1 MRLKSIRIFGFKSF
15 ADKIEIDV
23 DDNLVAVVG
32 PNGCGKSNIVDAIQW
47 ALGEASG
54 KNLRTG
60 QSTDVIFNGSGQ
72 RKPLGYAEVSLVFD
86 NSDGVLPVSTS
97 EVVVTRR
104 LDRKGESAYAINR
117 QSCRLKDVYEL
128 FADTGLGRTG
138 YAIVSQKDI
147 AAALDAPPAERRIWI
162 DEAAGVQRYRSRKTD
177 ALKRLDSA
185 VTHLTRVNDVLSE
198 IERQREPLREQAEA
212 ARLYRQH
219 LASLREVESGL
230 LLVESADLATEISR
244 LESEIIRKRTDSEN
258 LRKEAAGAES
268 RSDSIEGQITEL
280 ETVLEDLRA
289 KQQAASTAAER
300 AASRVALA
308 ENRLRSLD
316 QMELFGD
323 REEADARARIERA
336 TAAIEA
342 ARKQVDEESRAVQDL
357 LAVISGSAENA
368 QEIDKQL
375 REAESRLASAR
386 AAELAFVEAEAQ
398 RRQAEQR
405 RAAVIAELEGAK
417 KALPDLETG
426 LAEAEKSLAD
436 ASTRLDEAKAEL
448 AQLAEGRNTLAEEL
462 HALET
467 TRRERMAARAALQGR
482 IEGLRASI
490 ESHEGLAAGPRAV
503 LSASESG
510 ELEGD
515 FVPVANVVTVPSK
528 YGTAI
533 EAALGASAGD
543 LITSNSKH
551 AKRAIEHL
559 KANKLGRATFLAAD
573 LVKPRDRSGS
583 LSALAKK
590 PGILGIAAD
599 LIECEAKHKPAIEL
613 LLGGVLIAETI
624 DAATALSKET
634 GFRKIATLEG
644 EIVFS
649 GGAVTGGRSA
659 HQGSGPIRLAT
670 ALREAEADANELDT
684 EVTRLDAT
692 SEELTQKTQGADSRR
707 AEAQNSHD
715 DLAQEVVEA
724 SRWLAAIREEK
735 AATDRAVSRLEQE
748 AADLKTLA
756 EATPAD
762 AADVEG
768 LEAERN
774 RLLALAASKASDVEQ
789 ARRTVAEAAERE
801 TQAKA
806 RLDHAEAELAAAS
819 EADETRKTRL
829 GNVAEER
836 VAHQNSLKEA
846 QQEES
851 QAREK
856 HAQISQSLE
865 QKQAHRAELRAS
877 VQHLHEESR
886 KWSETIR
893 TLEDAAYRDDISRA
907 RAETKRVAALGRLLE
922 EYNID
927 EEDAVRQAP
936 LVDLP
941 PDAARAAQ
949 RLRREIKDLGEVNIG
964 AIEAYESLTERHETL
979 ERERADILDSKAE
992 LDKAVAELDR
1002 LTRGAFAET
1011 FDQVN
1016 QALQDTFVEL
1026 LGGGEASLELTEPNN
1041 MLETGVEIN
1050 VRVPGKKTQR
1060 LELLSGGERALAACA
1075 FLFALL
1081 KVKPSPLCVLDELD
1095 APLDGRNVERY
1106 VDMLKARA
1114 QGAQFIVITHNPT
1127 TIEAAPTWFGVTMQ
1141 EPGVSTVIPYK
1152 VPKAASEGEAH
1163 EPTLSPSLSEAV
1175 TA

>member
-15 ADKIEIDV
+15 ADKVDIDV

-60 QSTDVIFNGSGQ
+60 QSTDVIFNGSGN

-86 NSDGVLPVSTS
+86 NEDKTLPVNTT
-97 EVVVTRR
+97 EVIVTRR

-147 AAALDAPPAERRIWI
+147 AATLDAPPQERRVWI

-185 VTHLTRVNDVLSE
+185 VTHLTRVNDVLAE

-230 LLVESADLATEISR
+230 LLQEAASLLDDITR
-244 LESEIIRKRTDSEN
+244 LEAEIVRKRADSEN
-258 LRKEAAGAES
+258 LRKEAADADN
-268 RSDSIEGQITEL
+268 RSDSIERDIAAFEA
-280 ETVLEDLRA
+280 EIEELRA

-323 REEADARARIERA
+323 REEADARARIARA
-336 TAAIEA
+336 EAGLTAA
-342 ARKQVDEESRAVQDL
+342 KQQVDEESRAIQDL
-357 LAVISGSAENA
+357 LAVISGSAEEA
-368 QEIDKQL
+368 QSIEKRL
-375 REAESRLASAR
+375 REAESRLSAAR
-386 AAELAFVEAEAQ
+386 SEELAFIQAEAQ

-405 RAAVIAELEGAK
+405 RAAVVEELEGAK
-417 KALPDLETG
+417 RAMPDLQKGFNEAEEALKRASDRLEAAKSDLAK
-426 LAEAEKSLAD
+426 LAESRQDLSREIH
-436 ASTRLDEAKAEL
+436 E
-448 AQLAEGRNTLAEEL
+448 
-462 HALET
+462 LET
-467 TRRERMAARAALQGR
+467 KRRERMATRASVQGR

-503 LSASESG
+503 LAASQDGSLG
-510 ELEGD
+510 GD
-515 FVPVANVVTVPSK
+515 FVAVANVIQVPSHLSN
-528 YGTAI
+528 AV
-533 EAALGASAGD
+533 EAALGAAAGD
-543 LITSNSKH
+543 LITSHSKH
-551 AKRAIEHL
+551 AKAAIEHL
-559 KANKLGRATFLAAD
+559 KSNKLGRATFLAAD
-573 LVKPRDRSGS
+573 LVSPRPRS
-583 LSALAKK
+583 SALEALARR

-599 LIECEAKHKPAIEL
+599 LIACEKPHRPAIEL

-624 DAATALSKET
+624 DAATALSKEI

-644 EIVFS
+644 ELVFS
-649 GGAVTGGRSA
+649 GGAVSGGRSA

-670 ALREAEADANELDT
+670 GLREAEEEAAALAAEIEKLETASEALVRQNVSFDA
-684 EVTRLDAT
+684 A
-692 SEELTQKTQGADSRR
+692 R
-707 AEAQNSHD
+707 AKAHSAHD

-724 SRWLAAIREEK
+724 ARWLAAIREEK
-735 AATDRAVSRLEQE
+735 AGTERAVQRLESE
-748 AADLKTLA
+748 IASL
-756 EATPAD
+756 D
-762 AADVEG
+762 AAITAGAALDPNIVAEI
-768 LEAERN
+768 EAERN
-774 RLLALAASKASDVEQ
+774 RLLGIAASKSSDVEQ
-789 ARRTVAEAAERE
+789 AKRTVSDASEREAA
-801 TQAKA
+801 AKA
-806 RLDHAEAELAAAS
+806 RLDRAEAELTSAREADATRKDRLGSVGEERAEQNRLLAVAQSDEAAARDNHAEVS
-819 EADETRKTRL
+819 GVLEAM
-829 GNVAEER
+829 
-836 VAHQNSLKEA
+836 
-846 QQEES
+846 
-851 QAREK
+851 
-856 HAQISQSLE
+856 HA
-865 QKQAHRAELRAS
+865 KRAEMRAS
-877 VQHLHEESR
+877 IQTLHEESR

-893 TLEDAAYRDDISRA
+893 ALEDAAYRDDISRA
-907 RAETKRVAALGRLLE
+907 RAETKRSGALSRLLE
-922 EYNID
+922 EYSID
-927 EEDAVRQAP
+927 EEDAARQAP
-936 LVDLP
+936 LVELP
-941 PDAARAAQ
+941 ADAARVAS
-949 RLRREIKDLGEVNIG
+949 RIRREIKELGEVNIG
-964 AIEAYESLTERHETL
+964 AIEAYESLTERWDTL
-979 ERERADILDSKAE
+979 SRERADILDSKAE
-992 LDKAVAELDR
+992 LDKAVSELDR

-1011 FDQVN
+1011 FEQVN
-1016 QALQDTFVEL
+1016 VALQETCEQL
-1026 LGGGEASLELTEPNN
+1026 LGGGEASLELTDPHN

-1106 VDMLKARA
+1106 VDLLRKRA
-1114 QGAQFIVITHNPT
+1114 EDAQFIVITHNPT
-1127 TIEAAPTWFGVTMQ
+1127 TIEAAPTWFGVTMS
-1141 EPGVSTVIPYK
+1141 EPGVSTVIPYR
-1152 VPKAASEGEAH
+1152 VPGAAKQGDAH
-1163 EPTLSPSLSEAV
+1163 EVELASTSA

>member
-60 QSTDVIFNGSGQ
+60 QSTDVIFNGSGN

-230 LLVESADLATEISR
+230 LLVEAAGLAEEIAR
-244 LESEIIRKRTDSEN
+244 LEGEIVRKRTDSES
-258 LRKEAAGAES
+258 LRKESADAES
-268 RSDSIEGQITEL
+268 RSDGIEAEIARLETEL
-280 ETVLEDLRA
+280 EALRTE
-289 KQQAASTAAER
+289 QQAASTAAER

-375 REAESRLASAR
+375 REAESRLALAR

-417 KALPDLETG
+417 KALPDLEAG
-426 LAEAEKSLAD
+426 LAEAENSLAD
-436 ASTRLDEAKAEL
+436 AATRLEEAKAEL

-462 HALET
+462 HALEA
-467 TRRERMAARAALQGR
+467 TRREKMAARAALQGR
-482 IEGLRASI
+482 IDGLRASI

-503 LSASESG
+503 LSASENG

-559 KANKLGRATFLAAD
+559 KASKLGRATFLAAD

-583 LSALAKK
+583 LNALAKK

-613 LLGGVLIAETI
+613 LLGGVLIAENI

-670 ALREAEADANELDT
+670 ALREAEADAEGLDA
-684 EVTRLDAT
+684 EITRLDAT
-692 SEELTQKTQGADSRR
+692 SEELTQKTQRADTSR
-707 AEAQNSHD
+707 AEAQSAHD

-735 AATDRAVSRLEQE
+735 AATDRAIARLEEE
-748 AADLKTLA
+748 AGNLKALA

-806 RLDHAEAELAAAS
+806 RLEHANQELEAAK
-819 EADETRKTRL
+819 EADDARKSRL
-829 GNVAEER
+829 ENVEEER
-836 VAHQNSLKEA
+836 KQHTAALHEA
-846 QQEES
+846 QQEETH
-851 QAREK
+851 AREK
-856 HAQISQSLE
+856 HAEITQRLE
-865 QKQAHRAELRAS
+865 NKNVQRAEKRAS
-877 VQHLHEESR
+877 IQHLHEEAR
-886 KWSETIR
+886 RWSETIR
-893 TLEDAAYRDDISRA
+893 TLEDAAYRDDIARA
-907 RAETKRVAALGRLLE
+907 RAETKRTTALQRLLE

-927 EEDAVRQAP
+927 EDDAQRQAP
-936 LVDLP
+936 LVELP
-941 PDAARAAQ
+941 PEAQKTAQ

-964 AIEAYESLTERHETL
+964 AIEAFEALTERYDTL
-979 ERERADILDSKAE
+979 TTERKDILDSKAE
-992 LDKAVAELDR
+992 LDHAVAELDK

-1011 FDQVN
+1011 FEKVN
-1016 QALQDTFVEL
+1016 QALQETFQEL
-1026 LGGGEASLELTEPNN
+1026 LGGGEATLQLTDESNI
-1041 MLETGVEIN
+1041 LETGVEIN

-1106 VDMLKARA
+1106 VDMLRNRA
-1114 QGAQFIVITHNPT
+1114 EAAQFIVITHNPT

-1141 EPGVSTVIPYK
+1141 EPGVSTVIPYR
-1152 VPKAASEGEAH
+1152 VPGQARIGEAH
-1163 EPTLSPSLSEAV
+1163 EAELEATPA

>member
-15 ADKIEIDV
+15 ADKIDIDV
-23 DDNLVAVVG
+23 DDSLVAVVG

-60 QSTDVIFNGSGQ
+60 QSTDVIFNGSGN

-86 NSDGVLPVSTS
+86 NSDGALPVSST

-104 LDRKGESAYAINR
+104 LDRKGESSYAINR

-147 AAALDAPPAERRIWI
+147 AAALDAAPTERRIWI

-185 VTHLTRVNDVLSE
+185 VTHLTRVNDVLAE

-230 LLVESADLATEISR
+230 LLVESAELAAEIER
-244 LESEIIRKRTDSEN
+244 LEAEIIRKRTDSEY
-258 LRKEAAGAES
+258 LRKESASADEK
-268 RSDSIEGQITEL
+268 SDSIEATIAQVEAEI
-280 ETVLEDLRA
+280 EDLRA
-289 KQQAASTAAER
+289 RQQAASTAAER

-323 REEADARARIERA
+323 REEADARSRIERA
-336 TAAIEA
+336 SSASEA
-342 ARKQVDEESRAVQDL
+342 ARHQVAEESKAVQDL
-357 LAVISGSAENA
+357 LAVISGSAETA
-368 QEIDKQL
+368 SEIDRQL
-375 REAESRLASAR
+375 RAAEERLAAAR

-417 KALPDLETG
+417 KALPDLESG
-426 LAEAEKSLAD
+426 FADAEKSLTEA
-436 ASTRLDEAKAEL
+436 TGRLQQAQSKLAEL
-448 AQLAEGRNTLAEEL
+448 ASGRNALAEEL
-462 HALET
+462 HTLESA
-467 TRRERMAARAALQGR
+467 RREKMAARASLQGR

-490 ESHEGLAAGPRAV
+490 ESHEGLASGPRAV
-503 LSASESG
+503 LAASESG
-510 ELEGD
+510 EVEGD
-515 FVPVANVVTVPSK
+515 FLPVANVVTVPAK

-543 LITSNSKH
+543 LITSHSRF
-551 AKRAIEHL
+551 AKKAIEHL

-573 LVKPRDRSGS
+573 LVKPRDRSAALGA
-583 LSALAKK
+583 LSKRD
-590 PGILGIAAD
+590 GIFGVAAD
-599 LIECEAKHKPAIEL
+599 LIECEDKHRSAIEL
-613 LLGGVLIAETI
+613 LLGGVLIAETV
-624 DAATALSKET
+624 DAATSLSKES

-644 EIVFS
+644 EIVFA

-670 ALREAEADANELDT
+670 ALREAEDDARALDA
-684 EVTRLDAT
+684 EVAELDAT
-692 SEELTQKTQGADSRR
+692 SEDLARKSQGADSLR
-707 AEAQNSHD
+707 AESQNAHD

-724 SRWLAAIREEK
+724 TRWLAAIREEK
-735 AATDRAVSRLEQE
+735 AATERAVARLEGE
-748 AADLKTLA
+748 ASELSALA
-756 EATPAD
+756 EATPQD
-762 AADVEG
+762 AADVEAF
-768 LEAERN
+768 ETERN
-774 RLLALAASKASDVEQ
+774 KLLGLAASKASDVEQ

-806 RLDHAEAELAAAS
+806 RLDHAEAELAAAK
-819 EADETRKTRL
+819 EADEARKTRL

-836 VAHQNSLKEA
+836 VVHQKALTEA
-846 QQEES
+846 QDEES

-856 HAQISQSLE
+856 HAEVTQTVE
-865 QKQAHRAELRAS
+865 RKQAHRAELRAA
-877 VQHLHEESR
+877 VQTLHEEAR

-893 TLEDAAYRDDISRA
+893 TLEDAAYRDDIARA
-907 RAETKRVAALGRLLE
+907 RAETKRTAALQRLLE

-936 LVDLP
+936 LVELP
-941 PDAARAAQ
+941 PDAAKAAQ

-979 ERERADILDSKAE
+979 DRERADILESKAE
-992 LDKAVAELDR
+992 LDKAVTELDR

-1011 FDQVN
+1011 FEQVN
-1016 QALQDTFVEL
+1016 QALQETFVEL
-1026 LGGGEASLELTEPNN
+1026 LGGGEASLELTDPNN
-1041 MLETGVEIN
+1041 MLETGVDIN

-1106 VDMLKARA
+1106 VEMLKERA
-1114 QGAQFIVITHNPT
+1114 KAAQFIVITHNPT

-1141 EPGVSTVIPYK
+1141 EPGVSTVIPYR
-1152 VPKAASEGEAH
+1152 VPQQAKAGEVHDSALA
-1163 EPTLSPSLSEAV
+1163 EVSA
-1175 TA
+1175 